1 MPIASERKRL
11 MRVFEHG
18 LDTPA
23 GFVMPIL
30 ARKPGRKGRRWRTQ
44 RWVFKRDRLF
54 LLPGDSPIGL
64 RLPLAS
70 LVELLPLEF
79 PAVLPDDTMGEQ
91 TSLPQRHV
99 LDDEP
104 ALDAEAAEEA
114 VRTAM
119 AIEARDGHL
128 CIFLPPVANAEDFAA
143 LVAAIEQVAAAS
155 NQPVYLEGY
164 TPPEDPRLSNIKVTP
179 DPGVIEINVHPA
191 TSWEQAVDI
200 TSGVYAEAE
209 KVRLAAEKFMLD
221 GRHVGTGGGNH
232 IVLGGI
238 TPKDSPFLRRPDLL
252 ASIVTY
258 WQNHPS
264 LSYLFSGMFIGPT
277 SQAPRVDEGRHDSL
291 YELEIA
297 LQQIPDRDEAITMP
311 WLVDRLFR
319 NLLVDVSG
327 NTHRA
332 EICIDKLY
340 SPEGPTGR
348 LGLVE
353 FRAFEMPPHARMSLA
368 QQLLIRALI
377 ARFWE
382 KPYKQPLVR
391 WGTGLHDRF
400 MLPRFV
406 WADFEGVVADLA
418 DAGLPVKVGVVPAA
432 PRVPLSGAGCRRA
445 RGRAPGAAPGAGAVA
460 GAGRGERGRRHDAA
474 GQLLAG
480 TRAGAGDRGNRRP
493 LRGCLQRLSAAAG
506 RHRDARR
513 SSSRRPLPRL
523 AAAAVPASQH
533 RPARA
538 PDLRRGRHLDRTLD
552 RRLPLSRGA
561 SGRPQFRGPAGQ
573 CAGGGGTPARPLRE
587 HRPHRGRAAD
597 TPARRQ
603 RRFPPDARS
612 APCARVT
619 CPVTD

>member
-1 MPIASERKRL
+1 M
-11 MRVFEHG
+11 H
-18 LDTPA
+18 
-23 GFVMPIL
+23 
-30 ARKPGRKGRRWRTQ
+30 
-44 RWVFKRDRLF
+44 
-54 LLPGDSPIGL
+54 
-64 RLPLAS
+64 
-70 LVELLPLEF
+70 
-79 PAVLPDDTMGEQ
+79 
-91 TSLPQRHV
+91 
-99 LDDEP
+99 
-104 ALDAEAAEEA
+104 
-114 VRTAM
+114 
-119 AIEARDGHL
+119 
-128 CIFLPPVANAEDFAA
+128 
-143 LVAAIEQVAAAS
+143 
-155 NQPVYLEGY
+155 LEGY

-264 LSYLFSGMFIGPT
+264 LSYLFSGLFIGPT
-277 SQAPRVDEGRHDSL
+277 SQAPRVDEARHDSL

-297 LQQIPDRDEAITMP
+297 LKQIPDRDEAITAP

-368 QQLLIRALI
+368 QQLLIRALV

-382 KPYKQPLVR
+382 KPYQQPLVR
-391 WGTGLHDRF
+391 WGTALHDRF
-400 MLPRFV
+400 MLPHFV

-418 DAGLPVKVGVVPAA
+418 DAGLPVQAEWFLPHLEFRFPV
-432 PRVPLSGAGCRRA
+432 L
-445 RGRAPGAAPGAGAVA
+445 GAVERA
-460 GAGRGERGRRHDAA
+460 GVRLELRQALEPWHVLGEESAAGGTTRAGRF
-474 GQLLAG
+474 LAG
-480 TRAGAGDRGNRRP
+480 TRAGAGHRGNRRP
-493 LRGCLQRLSAAAG
+493 LRGHLQRLSAAAG
-506 RHRDARR
+506 RDRHGRR
-513 SSSRRPLPRL
+513 SGSRRALPRL

-538 PDLRRGRHLDRTLD
+538 AHLRCGRHLDRALD

-573 CAGGGGTPARPLRE
+573 CAGGGGAPARPLRE
-587 HRPHRGRAAD
+587 HRPHARADCRYTGRA
-597 TPARRQ
+597 
-603 RRFPPDARS
+603 S
-612 APCARVT
+612 APISR
-619 CPVTD
+619 